1 MDKELIIPIGDYL
14 LISVE
19 ESKQSDSPLILDNDT
34 PDNRGIVK
42 AIGDKVNTDEEST
55 KINVNDKVIFR
66 PGAGVRVTNSDDS
79 DVLVSVK
86 NIIGII
92 KEGD

>member
-1 MDKELIIPIGDYL
+1 MNKELIIPIGDYL

-19 ESKQSDSPLILDNDT
+19 ENKQSDSPLILDSDT
-34 PDNRGIVK
+34 PNNRGIVK
-42 AIGDKVNTDEEST
+42 AVGDKVNTDKEST
-55 KINVNDKVIFR
+55 KINVNDKVIFS
-66 PGAGVRVTNSDDS
+66 PGAGIRVTNSDDS
-79 DVLVSVK
+79 DVLMSVK

>member
-1 MDKELIIPIGDYL
+1 MSKELIIPVGDYL

-19 ESKQSDSPLILDNDT
+19 ENKQSDSPLILDNDT

-42 AIGDKVNTDEEST
+42 AVGDKVNTDEESI
-55 KINVNDKVIFR
+55 KINVNDKVIFS
-66 PGAGVRVTNSDDS
+66 PGAGIKVTNSDES
-79 DVLVSVK
+79 DVLMSVK

>member
-1 MDKELIIPIGDYL
+1 MSKELIIPIGDYL

-19 ESKQSDSPLILDNDT
+19 ENKQSDSPLILDNGT

-42 AIGDKVNTDEEST
+42 AVGDNVNTDKEST
-55 KINVNDKVIFR
+55 KLNVNDNVIFS
-66 PGAGVRVTNSDDS
+66 PGAGIRVTNSEES
-79 DVLVSVK
+79 DVLMSVK

>member
-1 MDKELIIPIGDYL
+1 MSKELIIPIGDYL

-19 ESKQSDSPLILDNDT
+19 ENKQSDSPLILDSDT
-34 PDNRGIVK
+34 PNNRGIVK
-42 AIGDKVNTDEEST
+42 AVGDKVNTDKEST
-55 KINVNDKVIFR
+55 KINVNDKVIFS
-66 PGAGVRVTNSDDS
+66 PGAGVRVTNSEDS
-79 DVLVSVK
+79 DVLMSVK

>member
-1 MDKELIIPIGDYL
+1 MSKELIIPIGDYL

>member
-1 MDKELIIPIGDYL
+1 MSKELIIPIGDYL

-19 ESKQSDSPLILDNDT
+19 ENKQSDSPLILDSDT
-34 PDNRGIVK
+34 PNNRGIVK
-42 AIGDKVNTDEEST
+42 AVGDKVNTDDEST
-55 KINVNDKVIFR
+55 EINVNDKVIFS
-66 PGAGVRVTNSDDS
+66 PGAGIRVTNSEES
-79 DVLVSVK
+79 DVLMSVK

>member
-1 MDKELIIPIGDYL
+1 MNKELIIPIGDYL

-19 ESKQSDSPLILDNDT
+19 EDKQSDSPLILDSDT
-34 PDNRGIVK
+34 PNNRGIVK
-42 AIGDKVNTDEEST
+42 AVGDKVNTDDEST
-55 KINVNDKVIFR
+55 KINVNDKVIFS
-66 PGAGVRVTNSDDS
+66 PGAGIRVTNSDES
-79 DVLVSVK
+79 DVLMSVK

>member
-1 MDKELIIPIGDYL
+1 MNKELIIPIGDYL

-19 ESKQSDSPLILDNDT
+19 ENKQSDSPLILDNDT

-42 AIGDKVNTDEEST
+42 AVGDKVNTDEEST
-55 KINVNDKVIFR
+55 KINVNDKVIFS
-66 PGAGVRVTNSDDS
+66 PGAGIKVTNSDES
-79 DVLVSVK
+79 DVLMSVK

>member
-1 MDKELIIPIGDYL
+1 MNKELIIPIGDYL

-19 ESKQSDSPLILDNDT
+19 ENKQSDSPLILDSDT
-34 PDNRGIVK
+34 PNNRGIVK
-42 AIGDKVNTDEEST
+42 AVGDKVNTDKEST
-55 KINVNDKVIFR
+55 KINVNDKVIFS
-66 PGAGVRVTNSDDS
+66 PGAGIRVTNSEES
-79 DVLVSVK
+79 DVLMSVK

>member
-1 MDKELIIPIGDYL
+1 MSKELIIPISDYL

-19 ESKQSDSPLILDNDT
+19 ENKQSDSPLILDSDT
-34 PDNRGIVK
+34 PNNRGIVK
-42 AIGDKVNTDEEST
+42 AVGDKVNTDEEST
-55 KINVNDKVIFR
+55 KINVNDKVIFS
-66 PGAGVRVTNSDDS
+66 PGAGIRVTNSEDS
-79 DVLVSVK
+79 DVLMSVK